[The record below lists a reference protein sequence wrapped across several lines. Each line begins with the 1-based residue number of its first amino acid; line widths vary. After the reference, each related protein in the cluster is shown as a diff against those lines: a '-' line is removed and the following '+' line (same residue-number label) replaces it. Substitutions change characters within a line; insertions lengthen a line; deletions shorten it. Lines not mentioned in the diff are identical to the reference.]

1 MISDFRR
8 VHATSPCLS
17 TAIGNRQLPRDEG
30 LDHQIFG
37 FLFRF
42 VAVPRAAGGAR
53 CTFLYQTGAKVESAQ
68 RPGSS
73 QARESR
79 ADNFFTFVTEETQ
92 GLTLEIAFRA

>member
-53 CTFLYQTGAKVESAQ
+53 CTFLYQTVEEAESAQ
-68 RPGSS
+68 PPRSS

-92 GLTLEIAFRA
+92 GLALEIAFRA

>member
-30 LDHQIFG
+30 LDHQVW

-53 CTFLYQTGAKVESAQ
+53 CTFLYQTVAEAESAQ
-68 RPGSS
+68 PPGSS

-79 ADNFFTFVTEETQ
+79 ADNFFKFVTEQTQ
-92 GLTLEIAFRA
+92 GLALEIAFRA